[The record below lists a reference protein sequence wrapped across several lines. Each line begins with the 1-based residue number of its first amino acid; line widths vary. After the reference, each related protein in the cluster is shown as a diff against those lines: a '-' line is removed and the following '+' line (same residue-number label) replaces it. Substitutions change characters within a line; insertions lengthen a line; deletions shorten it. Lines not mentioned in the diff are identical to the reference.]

1 MDSETKKK
9 EVGSVEKILGYLLL
23 GLVLGIIIS
32 GTKITKI

>member
-9 EVGSVEKILGYLLL
+9 EVVNVEKILGYLLL

-32 GTKITKI
+32 GTKVTKI

>member
-9 EVGSVEKILGYLLL
+9 DVGNVEKILGYLLL
-23 GLVLGIIIS
+23 GLVLGIIIL